1 VVEALLRTAGNV
13 SRAAREIGVTRPT
26 FHSLM
31 SKYAIQPEAFR
42 SSPET
47 HDTEEPDT
55 P

>member
-1 VVEALLRTAGNV
+1 VEALLRTAGNV

-42 SSPET
+42 STPEPPET
-47 HDTEEPDT
+47 DDHDGA
-55 P
+55 